1 MTALYF
7 IVFVIASLVLAK
19 FYAKVRMWYLKSKS
33 YEIYKPKIERY
44 NKQKAEFE
52 GQKEKFEAYKKEVK
66 TQLQNKEDDLVRL
79 AKQKSK
85 GFPWLAKA
93 YADYFHLDDLKE
105 ARHLKTKKRPAIK
118 TAEKLKKVSKEKR
131 NAEEKYRIYKY
142 IVEYYERLFPF
153 LTDFREIEDDELI
166 RVEKSNEIDR
176 DKSDRTKNWL
186 APEEYKKLPT
196 SEKNQLAL
204 DRYRTRQKSNWEIG
218 RDYERYVGYYF
229 ENKGWK
235 VDYQGILKGYE
246 DLGRDLVV
254 HKNGHTSIIQ
264 CKYWSKRK
272 TIHEKHVFQLFGT
285 TIEYF
290 LKNYKLT
297 KSTQLNFFVDL
308 LKGENVNGVFI
319 TNIELS
325 EMARKVA
332 DALNIDVWENFD
344 LKEYPII
351 KCNIAQNTG
360 EKIYHLP
367 LDQQYDNVK
376 IIEANGD
383 RYISTVEEA
392 ENLGFRRAFRW
403 TGNKTNK

>member
-1 MTALYF
+1 MNILYF
-7 IVFVIASLVLAK
+7 LIAVFLLALGSK
-19 FYAKVRMWYLKSKS
+19 IYTKLRLWKLKSES
-33 YEIYKPKIERY
+33 YDLYKPKIREYNNERLQFEKA
-44 NKQKAEFE
+44 KQDFKKHQIKTEEDLA
-52 GQKEKFEAYKKEVK
+52 KKKEELKLIAEEK
-66 TQLQNKEDDLVRL
+66 T
-79 AKQKSK
+79 K
-85 GFPWLAKA
+85 GFPWLAEA
-93 YADYFHLDDLKE
+93 YAEYFHLNELKE
-105 ARHLKTKKRPAIK
+105 AEHLRTKKYPAPK
-118 TAEKLKKVSKEKR
+118 AAEKVKKASQKRRIAEKKHR
-131 NAEEKYRIYKY
+131 TYKY
-142 IVEYYERLFPF
+142 IVDYYEALFPM
-153 LTDFREIEDDELI
+153 LHDFREIEDDDLI
-166 RVEKSNEIDR
+166 RVENSDEINK

-186 APEEYKKLPT
+186 APEEFKKLPT

-204 DRYRTRQKSNWEIG
+204 DRYRTRRKSNWEIG

-246 DLGRDLVV
+246 DLGRDLIV

-297 KSTQLNFFVDL
+297 KTTQLNFFVDL
-308 LKGENVNGVFI
+308 LKGENINGIFI

-325 EMARKVA
+325 DMARKVA
-332 DALNIDVWENFD
+332 DALNIEVWENFD
-344 LKEYPII
+344 LLEYPII

-376 IIEANGD
+376 IIEVNGD
-383 RYISTVEEA
+383 RYVSTVNEA
-392 ENLGFRRAFRW
+392 EKLGFRRAFRW
-403 TGNKTNK
+403 TGFKNS